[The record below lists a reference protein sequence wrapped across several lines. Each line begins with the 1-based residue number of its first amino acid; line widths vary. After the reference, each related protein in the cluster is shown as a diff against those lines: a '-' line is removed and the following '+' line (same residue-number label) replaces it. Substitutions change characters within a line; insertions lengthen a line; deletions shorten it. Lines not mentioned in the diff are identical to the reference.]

1 MRRALC
7 VAMIL
12 CVATA
17 AYAGVEHHEATV
29 SLQSLNISTVL
40 TVPKYDG
47 TCPLTAVK
55 FTLSGH
61 VEGEARYENESPNP
75 ATVTW
80 ALSAI
85 MKLNR
90 PIGTALVVTLPSVG
104 GTDPRAAYDGL
115 TDWAG
120 ASGNTWLG
128 LTADKAENATYSGA
142 ADLALFTATVAG
154 ETIDLPFTAVGTSS
168 ASGSANMS
176 SQFIA
181 DGSAKA
187 EVDYIYRCDGS
198 IPEPAG
204 LSLIGMALLGLRRR
218 RG

>member
-1 MRRALC
+1 MRKVLVVGLLFCLAA
-7 VAMIL
+7 VAS
-12 CVATA
+12 
-17 AYAGVEHHEATV
+17 AGVEHHEATV
-29 SLQSLNISTVL
+29 SLQSLNISTLL

-80 ALSAI
+80 DLSAI

-90 PIGTALVVTLPSVG
+90 PIGTPLVVTLPSVG
-104 GTDPRAAYDGL
+104 GTDNRAAYDSL

-120 ASGNTWLG
+120 TSGNTWLG
-128 LTADKAENATYSGA
+128 LTADKAENATYTGG
-142 ADLALFTATVAG
+142 ADLALFTATVPG

-204 LSLIGMALLGLRRR
+204 LSLLGMALLGVRRR